1 MRNNSGVGGQF
12 THFNFFLGAERLPT
26 ANPHHNGNLSM
37 KARVREQFLLEE
49 NCPLLVSIAIACIN
63 FY

>member
-12 THFNFFLGAERLPT
+12 NFFLEAGRLPT

-37 KARVREQFLLEE
+37 KARGREQFLLGE
-49 NCPLLVSIAIACIN
+49 NCPLL
-63 FY
+63 